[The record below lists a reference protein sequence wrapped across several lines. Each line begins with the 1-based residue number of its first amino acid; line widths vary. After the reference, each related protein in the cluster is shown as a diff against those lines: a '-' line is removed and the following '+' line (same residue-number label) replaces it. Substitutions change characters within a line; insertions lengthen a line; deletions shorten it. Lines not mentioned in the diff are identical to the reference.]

1 LWPSFIAQ
9 FAVALAETQLHRIPL
24 IAVAIAHLLENFALS
39 RWKRS
44 LPAVSSRD
52 IRPGAM
58 AGEFGLAYPAFPR
71 VSMAAKRSSSPDATR
86 RCAQVGG
93 RDPPV
98 PSRPIIQI
106 ARVIDDTT
114 SEFEKRWATSKHAE
128 L

>member
-1 LWPSFIAQ
+1 LWRSLTAQ
-9 FAVALAETQLHRIPL
+9 FAVALAEMQLHRIPR

-58 AGEFGLAYPAFPR
+58 TGEFGLAYPAFPR

-86 RCAQVGG
+86 RCAQVRG
-93 RDPPV
+93 RDASAL
-98 PSRPIIQI
+98 SRPIIQI
-106 ARVIDDTT
+106 ARVVHYTT
-114 SEFEKRWATSKHAE
+114 SKFEKWWTTYKHAE
-128 L
+128 I